1 MTTSSPQPRCAPAAQ
16 APVREP
22 PKKAGSEYVHAAAKA
37 RSKRSEAQ
45 EEADEAIRAV
55 NDLDKFEQRL
65 GQ

>member
-1 MTTSSPQPRCAPAAQ
+1 MPAAQ
-16 APVREP
+16 APVREA

-37 RSKRSEAQ
+37 RNKRSEAQ